1 MKKIAIVIPAYNE
14 DKNLIILIKEI
25 RKKTK
30 SIIVIVDD
38 SKNLKT
44 KKIINSN
51 KITEWRKRKC

>member
-14 DKNLIILIKEI
+14 DKNIIKLIKEI
-25 RKKTK
+25 RRKIYL
-30 SIIVIVDD
+30 IIVIVDD

-51 KITEWRKRKC
+51 KI